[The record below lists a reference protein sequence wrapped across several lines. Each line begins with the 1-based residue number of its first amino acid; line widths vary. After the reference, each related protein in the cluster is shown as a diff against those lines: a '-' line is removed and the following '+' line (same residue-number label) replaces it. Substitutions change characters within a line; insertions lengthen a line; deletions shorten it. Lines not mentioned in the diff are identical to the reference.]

1 MEIVTLIISAV
12 VQVALAIGFFVVYTK
27 YQKATKRARGLEREI
42 EKLTQPNL
50 ISLSPEI
57 YNVIS
62 RWIKDCGV
70 TQVGIALKYDE
81 EKQGYRA
88 LIYTDRAGYLIGKAG
103 CKVEAV
109 KKELAQLKQARNI
122 VSVEINEVCGFVNQR
137 EVDVDAY
144 YSAYMV
150 NWHAYEEAGEEDEQ
164 RNRKIKNFGYNS

>member
-1 MEIVTLIISAV
+1 MEIVTLIILVV
-12 VQVALAIGFFVVYTK
+12 VQVALEIGFVVVYNK
-27 YQKATKRARGLEREI
+27 YQKATKKVHYLEREI

-50 ISLSPEI
+50 VSLNPEI

-70 TQVGIALKYDE
+70 MQVGITLKYDE

-103 CKVEAV
+103 CKIEAV
-109 KKELAQLKQARNI
+109 KKELMELKQARDI
-122 VSVEINEVCGFVNQR
+122 VGVEINEVWGFVNQR

-144 YSAYMV
+144 YSAYML
-150 NWHAYEEAGEEDEQ
+150 NWQAYEEAGEEEM
-164 RNRKIKNFGYNS
+164 

>member
-1 MEIVTLIISAV
+1 MEIIILIVSAIT
-12 VQVALAIGFFVVYTK
+12 QVALTVGFFVAYNQ
-27 YQKATKRARGLEREI
+27 YQKATKKVHYLEREI

-88 LIYTDRAGYLIGKAG
+88 LIYTDRAGYLIGEAG
-103 CKVEAV
+103 CKIEAV
-109 KKELAQLKQARNI
+109 KKELMELKQANNI
-122 VSVEINEVCGFVNQR
+122 VSVEINEVWGFVNQR

-144 YSAYMV
+144 YSAYML
-150 NWHAYEEAGEEDEQ
+150 NWQAYEEAGEEEM
-164 RNRKIKNFGYNS
+164 

>member
-1 MEIVTLIISAV
+1 MEIVALIILVV
-12 VQVALAIGFFVVYTK
+12 VQVALEIGFVVVYNK

-50 ISLSPEI
+50 ISLSPET

-70 TQVGIALKYDE
+70 MQVGIALKYDE
-81 EKQGYRA
+81 EKRGYRV

-109 KKELAQLKQARNI
+109 KKELMELKQARNI
-122 VSVEINEVCGFVNQR
+122 ISVEINEVLGFVNQK

-144 YSAYMV
+144 YSAYML
-150 NWHAYEEAGEEDEQ
+150 NWQAYEEAGKEEM
-164 RNRKIKNFGYNS
+164 